1 MKNIGFILMIC
12 MMTLVQVSCDNED
25 PRQMS
30 VTSDMFLQIT
40 NRKVKVSNDGKYYIL
55 TECINETT
63 KAFQVQNIFIVDL
76 EEDAAKVAEL
86 NVEYVLVGG
95 VGQKTDY
102 RLANGENGDA
112 YYMLKIT
119 ELKSAD

>member
-12 MMTLVQVSCDNED
+12 MMILVQVSCDNED

-102 RLANGENGDA
+102 RPANGENGDA

>member
-95 VGQKTDY
+95 IGQKTDY
-102 RLANGENGDA
+102 RPANGENGDA

>member
-1 MKNIGFILMIC
+1 MIC

-55 TECINETT
+55 TDCINETT

-102 RLANGENGDA
+102 RPANGENGDA

>member
-102 RLANGENGDA
+102 QPANGENGDA

>member
-63 KAFQVQNIFIVDL
+63 KAFQAQNIFIVDL

-102 RLANGENGDA
+102 RPANGENGDA

>member
-102 RLANGENGDA
+102 RPANGENGDA
-112 YYMLKIT
+112 YYMLKRT

>member
-55 TECINETT
+55 TECIN
-63 KAFQVQNIFIVDL
+63 
-76 EEDAAKVAEL
+76 L
-86 NVEYVLVGG
+86 N
-95 VGQKTDY
+95 
-102 RLANGENGDA
+102 
-112 YYMLKIT
+112 
-119 ELKSAD
+119 SAT

>member
-30 VTSDMFLQIT
+30 VTSDMFLQRT

-102 RLANGENGDA
+102 RPANGENGDA

>member
-95 VGQKTDY
+95 VGQKTDN
-102 RLANGENGDA
+102 RPANGENGDA

>member
-12 MMTLVQVSCDNED
+12 MMSFIQVACDNEE
-25 PRQMS
+25 PGQMS

-102 RLANGENGDA
+102 RPANGENGDA

>member
-102 RLANGENGDA
+102 RPDNGENGDA

>member
-102 RLANGENGDA
+102 RPANGEKGDA

>member
-102 RLANGENGDA
+102 RPANGENGDA

-119 ELKSAD
+119 KLKSAD

>member
-102 RLANGENGDA
+102 RPANVENGGA

>member
-102 RLANGENGDA
+102 RPANGENGDA
-112 YYMLKIT
+112 YYMLKIP

>member
-40 NRKVKVSNDGKYYIL
+40 NRKVKVSNDGKYFIL

-63 KAFQVQNIFIVDL
+63 MAFQVQNIFIVDL

-102 RLANGENGDA
+102 RPANGENGDA

>member
-1 MKNIGFILMIC
+1 MI
-12 MMTLVQVSCDNED
+12 
-25 PRQMS
+25 PRHALS
-30 VTSDMFLQIT
+30 LNS
-40 NRKVKVSNDGKYYIL
+40 Y
-55 TECINETT
+55 NETT

-102 RLANGENGDA
+102 RPANGENGDA

>member
-40 NRKVKVSNDGKYYIL
+40 NRKVKVSNYGKYYIL

-102 RLANGENGDA
+102 RPANGENGDA

>member
-102 RLANGENGDA
+102 WPANGENGDA

>member
-30 VTSDMFLQIT
+30 VTSDTFLQIT

-102 RLANGENGDA
+102 RPANGENGDA

>member
-102 RLANGENGDA
+102 RPANGENGDA
-112 YYMLKIT
+112 YYLLKIT

>member
-63 KAFQVQNIFIVDL
+63 KPFQVQNIFIVDL

-102 RLANGENGDA
+102 RPANGENGDA

>member
-102 RLANGENGDA
+102 RPANGENGDA

-119 ELKSAD
+119 ELKAAD

>member
-12 MMTLVQVSCDNED
+12 MMTIVQVSCDNED
-25 PRQMS
+25 PREMS

-102 RLANGENGDA
+102 RPANGENGDA

-119 ELKSAD
+119 KLKSAD

>member
-12 MMTLVQVSCDNED
+12 MMTLVQVSRDNED

-102 RLANGENGDA
+102 RPANGENGDA

>member
-63 KAFQVQNIFIVDL
+63 KAFQVQNIFSVDL
-76 EEDAAKVAEL
+76 EEDAATGAEL
-86 NVEYVLVGG
+86 KVEYVLVGG

-102 RLANGENGDA
+102 RPANGENGDA

>member
-76 EEDAAKVAEL
+76 EEDVAKVAEL

-102 RLANGENGDA
+102 RPANGENGDA

>member
-1 MKNIGFILMIC
+1 
-12 MMTLVQVSCDNED
+12 
-25 PRQMS
+25 
-30 VTSDMFLQIT
+30 MFLQIT

-102 RLANGENGDA
+102 RPANGENGDA

>member
-40 NRKVKVSNDGKYYIL
+40 NRKVRVSNDGKYYIL
-55 TECINETT
+55 TECVDE
-63 KAFQVQNIFIVDL
+63 AAGYAQVRNVFIVDL
-76 EEDAAKVAEL
+76 EEDAAKVAAL
-86 NVEYVLVGG
+86 NAEYVLVGG

-102 RLANGENGDA
+102 RPANGENGDA
-112 YYMLKIT
+112 YYMLKISSLT
-119 ELKSAD
+119 RAD

>member
-30 VTSDMFLQIT
+30 VTLDMFLQIT

-102 RLANGENGDA
+102 RPANGENGDA

>member
-40 NRKVKVSNDGKYYIL
+40 NRKVKVSNDGKYYMEVI
-55 TECINETT
+55 
-63 KAFQVQNIFIVDL
+63 
-76 EEDAAKVAEL
+76 
-86 NVEYVLVGG
+86 
-95 VGQKTDY
+95 
-102 RLANGENGDA
+102 
-112 YYMLKIT
+112 
-119 ELKSAD
+119 

>member
-76 EEDAAKVAEL
+76 KEDAAKVAEL

-102 RLANGENGDA
+102 RPANGENGDA

>member
-1 MKNIGFILMIC
+1 MKNIGFIFMIC

-102 RLANGENGDA
+102 RPANGENGDA